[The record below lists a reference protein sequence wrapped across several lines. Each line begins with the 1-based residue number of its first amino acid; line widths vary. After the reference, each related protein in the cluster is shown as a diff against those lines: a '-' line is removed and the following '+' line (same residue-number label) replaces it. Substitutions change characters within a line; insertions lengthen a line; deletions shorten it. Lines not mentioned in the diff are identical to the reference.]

1 MVPGKY
7 GTTPLEPRP
16 MRQITVPATH
26 PHIAT
31 ATIDPADLRDLERM
45 VDDAR
50 ELRLLDVD
58 DSTPD
63 TWTVRVGCAS
73 ERVRDGFEER
83 WG

>member
-1 MVPGKY
+1 
-7 GTTPLEPRP
+7 

-26 PHIAT
+26 PYVAT
-31 ATIDPADLRDLERM
+31 VTVDPADLGEVERM
-45 VDDAR
+45 IDSRR

-58 DSTPD
+58 DSTAD

-73 ERVRDGFEER
+73 ERVRDMFDER

>member
-1 MVPGKY
+1 MGLIPHSDL
-7 GTTPLEPRP
+7 TT
-16 MRQITVPATH
+16 MRQITAPTTH

-31 ATIDPADLRDLERM
+31 VTIDPADLRDLERI

-58 DSTPD
+58 DSTAD
-63 TWTVRVGCAS
+63 IWTVRVACAS
-73 ERVRDGFEER
+73 KRVRDQFEDR